1 MSRNFEKLIEYII
14 NNDET
19 RARKMFHEIVVSKSR
34 NIYESFEQMEM
45 HHHGEEEM
53 EDGVEDFIGE
63 VQSEEENVVNTMEA
77 DDMDGAL
84 DQDKYADLSPADQR
98 RAVQAGRAIADTPN
112 LSLREQL
119 AAVEQ
124 NGYAIFWIQNPTEQV
139 QLAAVMKNSGAIYY
153 IKNPSTRVI
162 QALDRQL
169 KKLDEATS
177 DMDDDQGDNMEDR
190 VVDLEDAIE
199 ELKAEFQRL
208 MDQDDEDDDMESD
221 DDDMESDDDD
231 MESDDDDMESD
242 DMDADDDDMESD
254 DMDADDMESED
265 EDMEETLIREYTEK
279 APVPVRSEHGSVN
292 KKSIVA
298 KKNDMGGTTASIV
311 AGGEEK
317 GRTAPTAKPVGV
329 NDPKAAGRV
338 AFKSHAPKPV
348 TKEVAGVNKD
358 SVLESRKPRN
368 RK

>member
-45 HHHGEEEM
+45 HQHGEEEM
-53 EDGVEDFIGE
+53 EEGVEDFIGE
-63 VQSEEENVVNTMEA
+63 VEDEELTMEA
-77 DDMDGAL
+77 DMEPETADDDDDMDL
-84 DQDKYADLSPADQR
+84 
-98 RAVQAGRAIADTPN
+98 
-112 LSLREQL
+112 
-119 AAVEQ
+119 
-124 NGYAIFWIQNPTEQV
+124 
-139 QLAAVMKNSGAIYY
+139 
-153 IKNPSTRVI
+153 
-162 QALDRQL
+162 
-169 KKLDEATS
+169 
-177 DMDDDQGDNMEDR
+177 DDDQGDNMENR
-190 VVDLEDAIE
+190 VVDLEDAID

-208 MDQDDEDDDMESD
+208 MDQDDQDDDNMESD
-221 DDDMESDDDD
+221 EESDDE
-231 MESDDDDMESD
+231 ESDDEESDDEESDDMESD
-242 DMDADDDDMESD
+242 DMESDDMESD
-254 DMDADDMESED
+254 DMESDDMGDAAED
-265 EDMEETLIREYTEK
+265 EDLEETLIREYTEK
-279 APVPVRSEHGSVN
+279 APAPVRSEHGSVN

-311 AGGEEK
+311 AGGEAK

-338 AFKSHAPKPV
+338 AFKSQAPKPV

>member
-45 HHHGEEEM
+45 HQHGEEEM
-53 EDGVEDFIGE
+53 EEGVEDFIGE
-63 VQSEEENVVNTMEA
+63 VEDEELTMEA
-77 DDMDGAL
+77 DMEPETADDDDDMDL
-84 DQDKYADLSPADQR
+84 
-98 RAVQAGRAIADTPN
+98 
-112 LSLREQL
+112 
-119 AAVEQ
+119 
-124 NGYAIFWIQNPTEQV
+124 
-139 QLAAVMKNSGAIYY
+139 
-153 IKNPSTRVI
+153 
-162 QALDRQL
+162 
-169 KKLDEATS
+169 
-177 DMDDDQGDNMEDR
+177 DDDQGNNMENR
-190 VVDLEDAIE
+190 VVDLEDAID

-208 MDQDDEDDDMESD
+208 MDQDDQDDDNMESD
-221 DDDMESDDDD
+221 EESDDE
-231 MESDDDDMESD
+231 ESDDEESDDEESDDMESD
-242 DMDADDDDMESD
+242 DMESDDMESD
-254 DMDADDMESED
+254 DMGDAAED
-265 EDMEETLIREYTEK
+265 EDLEETLIREYTEK
-279 APVPVRSEHGSVN
+279 APAPVRSEHGSVN

-311 AGGEEK
+311 AGGEAK

-338 AFKSHAPKPV
+338 AFKSQAPKPV
-348 TKEVAGVNKD
+348 TKEGAGVNKD

>member
-77 DDMDGAL
+77 DMEPETADDDM
-84 DQDKYADLSPADQR
+84 
-98 RAVQAGRAIADTPN
+98 
-112 LSLREQL
+112 
-119 AAVEQ
+119 
-124 NGYAIFWIQNPTEQV
+124 
-139 QLAAVMKNSGAIYY
+139 
-153 IKNPSTRVI
+153 
-162 QALDRQL
+162 
-169 KKLDEATS
+169 

-208 MDQDDEDDDMESD
+208 MDQDEDDDMESD

>member
-45 HHHGEEEM
+45 HQHGEEEM
-53 EDGVEDFIGE
+53 EEGVEDFIGE
-63 VQSEEENVVNTMEA
+63 VEDEELTMEA
-77 DDMDGAL
+77 DMEPETADDDDDMDL
-84 DQDKYADLSPADQR
+84 
-98 RAVQAGRAIADTPN
+98 
-112 LSLREQL
+112 
-119 AAVEQ
+119 
-124 NGYAIFWIQNPTEQV
+124 
-139 QLAAVMKNSGAIYY
+139 
-153 IKNPSTRVI
+153 
-162 QALDRQL
+162 
-169 KKLDEATS
+169 
-177 DMDDDQGDNMEDR
+177 DDDQGDNMENR
-190 VVDLEDAIE
+190 VVDLEDAID

-208 MDQDDEDDDMESD
+208 MDQDDQDDDNMESD
-221 DDDMESDDDD
+221 EES
-231 MESDDDDMESD
+231 DDMESD
-242 DMDADDDDMESD
+242 DMESDDMESD
-254 DMDADDMESED
+254 DMESDDMESDDMESDDMESDDMESDDMGDAAED
-265 EDMEETLIREYTEK
+265 EDLEETLIREYTEK
-279 APVPVRSEHGSVN
+279 APAPVRSEHGSVN

-311 AGGEEK
+311 AGGEAK

-338 AFKSHAPKPV
+338 AFKSQAPKPV